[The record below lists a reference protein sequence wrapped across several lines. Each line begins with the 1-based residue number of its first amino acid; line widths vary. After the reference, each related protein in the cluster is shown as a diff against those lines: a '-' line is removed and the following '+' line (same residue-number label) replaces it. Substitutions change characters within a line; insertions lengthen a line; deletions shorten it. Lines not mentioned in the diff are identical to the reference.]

1 MSRTSKCVY
10 EKGMFAVGFVDEES
24 YCYGDGYGV
33 RKRPSSVL
41 QTGVDIESDE

>member
-1 MSRTSKCVY
+1 MY